1 MPVAPVVGQGYYGD
15 EVAASHF
22 DGMYCAGNNLDISF
36 DAETKTTA
44 DGTLPGLEIPME
56 GLMRPLQE
64 DGYFPGYDG
73 PNSNALCA
81 TQDTC
86 MYLCDQLNDMMGD
99 ALGAQ
104 FCTSVDM
111 HATLP
116 RCFLNGPGC
125 TFLASELAKDDAYT
139 LFVNRT
145 QVNDGPGQRRLGDKV
160 EF

>member
-64 DGYFPGYDG
+64 YGCYSKCSTTCEGDHCACNGYFPGYDG

-99 ALGAQ
+99 APSASPIMYLCDQLNDMMGDALGAQ

-111 HATLP
+111 H
-116 RCFLNGPGC
+116 
-125 TFLASELAKDDAYT
+125 
-139 LFVNRT
+139 
-145 QVNDGPGQRRLGDKV
+145 
-160 EF
+160 